1 MWNRD
6 KIKIS
11 MTNVSFQVFVSS
23 IVANYTRAQG
33 TSNLAARSLMI
44 QSEDKIEKWT
54 WILRGNKDTI
64 EESKFILACWLILN
78 ALHFA
83 LNMSLQ
89 TEKGISFRH
98 D

>member
-1 MWNRD
+1 MWYRD

-23 IVANYTRAQG
+23 IVANYPRARG

-54 WILRGNKDTI
+54 WILQGNKDTM
-64 EESKFILACWLILN
+64 EKSKFILGLV
-78 ALHFA
+78 
-83 LNMSLQ
+83 
-89 TEKGISFRH
+89 G
-98 D
+98 